1 MSKGNID
8 SQKLKVVEKDLEV
21 EFEIEYSFVNE
32 TSDVLDR
39 QEIDKNLDE
48 INQSL
53 SSNNERIDELN
64 IEIDRLTNN
73 ADNIDNIVAVC
84 SGVLAGIV
92 DSLWV
97 GEFKFERGKAWSNET
112 VNNFV
117 LKTAKRKGYKGER
130 LNGAIKFLEG
140 NFKIPSDN
148 IWKGINN
155 GIGSKS
161 HHLDDLAHHPTP
173 LGLFISILT
182 QFTEKGYFQ
191 NSEGDF
197 SMIAI
202 SEDGKKL
209 IGNSFKAKI
218 GCGFFNWFFHLIS
231 DISGSSKFAGTG
243 MGIPGPL
250 VSLLKEAS
258 LIPGLNNSGLPKK
271 IKDLFIKERFD
282 FRSELAVR
290 YELGRQTVPVIFNE
304 VLVRMFYFIRRLI
317 FEFKEKGSFQKI
329 CWRNILPWKNRTIV
343 RMLTISTATFT
354 VIDLGDAALRGAI
367 NSKGNKALFVKEFL
381 LRVNFVGIGRFAI
394 AIGTDVYMGYN
405 RNALRNERMG
415 IFSEQLHL
423 MNAKIYYKQANVW
436 ITAKNA
442 EETINEAYEMMERTS
457 AVYVDAWI
465 ANRES
470 MIKIGEYKEGIEKQ
484 NPKLIVDIS
493 DVLKG

>member
-1 MSKGNID
+1 MNPELKIVNNGID
-8 SQKLKVVEKDLEV
+8 V

-32 TSDVLDR
+32 TSDNPKRL
-39 QEIDKNLDE
+39 EIDKNLNE
-48 INQSL
+48 IKESL
-53 SSNNERIDELN
+53 ASNNEKIDELN
-64 IEIDRLTNN
+64 FEIDKLTNK
-73 ADNIDNIVAVC
+73 ADKIDNTVAVC

-130 LNGAIKFLEG
+130 LNGAIKFLE
-140 NFKIPSDN
+140 NKFKIPSDN
-148 IWKGINN
+148 IWKGIKN

-191 NSEGDF
+191 NSEGVF
-197 SMIAI
+197 SKIAI

-218 GCGFFNWFFHLIS
+218 GCGFFNWFYHLIS
-231 DISGSSKFAGTG
+231 DMSGSSKFAGTG

-258 LIPGLNNSGLPKK
+258 LIPGLNNSCLPKK
-271 IKDLFIKERFD
+271 IKDVFVKERFD

-304 VLVRMFYFIRRLI
+304 VIVRMFYFIRRLI

-329 CWRNILPWKNRTIV
+329 CWRNTLPWKNRTIV

-354 VIDLGDAALRGAI
+354 IIDLGDAAIRGAI
-367 NSKGNKALFVKEFL
+367 KSKGNKVVFVKEFL
-381 LRVNFVGIGRFAI
+381 LRVNFVGVGRFAV
-394 AIGTDVYMGYN
+394 AVGTDVYMGHN

-423 MNAKIYYKQANVW
+423 MNAKIYYKQAEVW
-436 ITAKNA
+436 MMAKNT
-442 EETINEAYEMMERTS
+442 EDTISEAYEMMITVNEM
-457 AVYVDAWI
+457 YVNAWV

-470 MIKIGEYKEGIEKQ
+470 MKKISEYKDEVKKH
-484 NPKLIVDIS
+484 NPKLIDEIK
-493 DVLKG
+493 DVLKD